1 MTPTCRFCTVAP
13 YQIELS
19 PKPSAAVKNRDCSG
33 EVSRLKGAEMGRT
46 CLHSFGC
53 ALLVLLASVSN
64 CSGQNAG
71 AGAAGS
77 SSAPTLAA
85 NESPAQSAPTD
96 ANGWEKLGTDY
107 LQAGKYEDAARALQK
122 ALDNGFPPQTGKY
135 NLACAYARMG
145 DKQKAIDLLESIAAV
160 GFPAPI
166 ANDPDLASLIGEPRF
181 QALAKAAQ
189 QAAEPCKNAQAN
201 PEYRQ
206 LDFWVGEWNVYSG
219 KQKVGESSV
228 KLILKDCVVFEN
240 WSGLQGG
247 DGKSFNKYDPVAH
260 RWEQF
265 WVSDSGT
272 TNYFKGS
279 LVNGEMRY
287 VYEMPK
293 ASGGTLTRHL
303 TFSKL
308 PDGSVR
314 QLSERSTDAGKT
326 WVTEYDFVY
335 VKKL

>member
-1 MTPTCRFCTVAP
+1 M
-13 YQIELS
+13 
-19 PKPSAAVKNRDCSG
+19 
-33 EVSRLKGAEMGRT
+33 
-46 CLHSFGC
+46 
-53 ALLVLLASVSN
+53 
-64 CSGQNAG
+64 
-71 AGAAGS
+71 
-77 SSAPTLAA
+77 
-85 NESPAQSAPTD
+85 D
-96 ANGWEKLGTDY
+96 ANGWEKLGTDD
-107 LQAGKYEDAARALQK
+107 LQAGKYSDAVTALQK
-122 ALDNGFPPQTGKY
+122 ALDKGFPPQIGKY
-135 NLACAYARMG
+135 NLACAYARLG
-145 DKQKAIDLLESIAAV
+145 DKQKALDLLESLAGA

-166 ANDPDLASLIGEPRF
+166 ANDPDLASLVGEPRF

-189 QAAEPCKNAQAN
+189 RVAEPCKDAKAN

-206 LDFWVGEWNVYSG
+206 LDFWVGEWNVFSG

-279 LVNGEMRY
+279 LVDGQMRY
-287 VYEMPK
+287 VYEQPTS
-293 ASGGTLTRHL
+293 SGGTLIRHL

-308 PDGSVR
+308 PDGNVR
-314 QLSERSTDAGKT
+314 QLSERSTDAGKS
-326 WVTEYDFVY
+326 WATEYDLVY
-335 VKKL
+335 VKK